1 MPQNDP
7 YEERRA
13 RREQM
18 RRKREQQQRLLRI
31 RLVAAAAAIAVCAG
45 LIFFI
50 SRGSQ
55 GQEPA
60 ALSAPSGAEG
70 ASVVTQPPQTEPTE
84 PGPTTVIHIAAG
96 GDMIVCDETVA
107 AGGYNYNYNNAFQD
121 VLPLLAQADLTV
133 LNLEGNIVGE
143 PYGTATRSAPAQL
156 LTALAEAGVDCLQM
170 ANSYSITNGLTGL
183 STSLQA
189 IRNTGLEPL
198 GAYATASEFRR
209 SGGYTIREVRGIR
222 VALVAFTKGMD
233 GMSLPAGSEDCVNL
247 LYTDYDTAYQ
257 KVDTERITSVLK
269 SVASEEPD
277 ITIALLHWGSEY
289 NDSVSSSMETI
300 EELMRA
306 NGVDVIIGS
315 HPHYVQEIQYD
326 DATGAFTCYSL
337 GDFFGPAARAGTD
350 YSILLDLEITRDN
363 ETEQTRVTGYT
374 YTPIYTVTSANGYR
388 VVRIESAIAG
398 YELNAIDKV
407 SPEAYEGLQ
416 NGLARI
422 QSRVDP
428 DSVQD
433 GEE

>member
-18 RRKREQQQRLLRI
+18 RRERERQQRLLRV
-31 RLVAAAAAIAVCAG
+31 RLAAAAAAIAVCAG

-107 AGGYNYNYNNAFQD
+107 AGGYNYSYHNAFQD

-189 IRNTGLEPL
+189 IRNAGLEPL

-289 NDSVSSSMETI
+289 NDSVSSSMAAI

-374 YTPIYTVTSANGYR
+374 YTPIYTVASANGYR